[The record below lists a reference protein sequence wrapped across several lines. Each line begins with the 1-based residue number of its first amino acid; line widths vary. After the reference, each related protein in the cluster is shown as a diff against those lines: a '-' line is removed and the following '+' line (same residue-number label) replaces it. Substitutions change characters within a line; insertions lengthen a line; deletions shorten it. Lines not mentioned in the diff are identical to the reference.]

1 MEANQNCI
9 TNKYINLNLYI
20 FNGTEDLYITIKGVE
35 DSVYLMYNFNN
46 NNMFDSFLQIT
57 SNYLFRFEDISYDK
71 LSYDIYL
78 NMLQKYQN
86 RKYYNKL
93 FPFYLSIYPINCKF
107 DIEILFDT
115 VGVFQPENSSFI
127 QYIGKDNVYYELIK
141 DEKEENS
148 SCLLYSS
155 VYQLDN
161 QTGILMAKDFS
172 QSFYLNL
179 QYNNITVSYYHI
191 EKNNNVTIN
200 IDFNGTTESK
210 YDLIVYLNE
219 DFYKKLSIGFNEK
232 FALTS
237 EIIKNQCKNYLFLC
251 KITLYIE
258 FQKDLQLN
266 ETILNIIF
274 TEENNTKNDNDKDN
288 DNNSHQKKEDSDSE
302 NDKEKSESNKH
313 LEIIIPCVVIGFVI
327 IIIIIIFTIFL
338 LNKYKKKKQLKELI
352 NNISFMDDRD
362 TYKKENENEDGLL
375 Y

>member
-1 MEANQNCI
+1 MANN
-9 TNKYINLNLYI
+9 
-20 FNGTEDLYITIKGVE
+20 
-35 DSVYLMYNFNN
+35 
-46 NNMFDSFLQIT
+46 
-57 SNYLFRFEDISYDK
+57 
-71 LSYDIYL
+71 
-78 NMLQKYQN
+78 
-86 RKYYNKL
+86 
-93 FPFYLSIYPINCKF
+93 
-107 DIEILFDT
+107 
-115 VGVFQPENSSFI
+115 
-127 QYIGKDNVYYELIK
+127 
-141 DEKEENS
+141 
-148 SCLLYSS
+148 
-155 VYQLDN
+155 
-161 QTGILMAKDFS
+161 FS
-172 QSFYLNL
+172 QSFYLNQ

-191 EKNNNVTIN
+191 KKNNNVTIN
-200 IDFNGTTESK
+200 IDFNGKNESK

-237 EIIKNQCKNYLFLC
+237 EIIKNQCKNYLFIC

-274 TEENNTKNDNDKDN
+274 TEENNTRNDNDKDN
-288 DNNSHQKKEDSDSE
+288 DNNSQQKEEDSDSE

-313 LEIIIPCVVIGFVI
+313 LEIIIPCAVIGFVI